1 MEYEERNDAGNWSVD
16 RQIREY
22 FSVEDTD
29 IRMYS
34 PLTLAYI
41 GDAVFELII
50 RTVVVG
56 KGNTRP
62 NRLHGCTSQIVKAQT
77 QAKLID
83 DLEPVLT
90 EEEQAIYRRGH
101 NARSHSTAKHASLA
115 DYHKATGFEALI
127 GYLYLTDRLARAVEL
142 TRLATGHLHL
152 LEQI

>member
-1 MEYEERNDAGNWSVD
+1 MDYDEKKGAEDWSVD
-16 RQIREY
+16 RYIREC

-29 IRMYS
+29 IRTYS

-56 KGNTRP
+56 KGNTKP
-62 NRLHGCTSQIVKAQT
+62 NRLHGCTSQIVRAQT
-77 QAKLID
+77 QAKLMD
-83 DLEPVLT
+83 ELEPLLT
-90 EEEQAIYRRGH
+90 EEEKAVYRRGH
-101 NARSHSTAKHASLA
+101 NARSHSTAKNASPG

-127 GYLYLTDRLARAVEL
+127 GYLYLTDRLARAVAL
-142 TRLATGHLHL
+142 TRQATERLHL